1 MSSSRKEIATDLF
14 AVSRTVANRR
24 HGKSAKLAALILSGQ
39 WNPPAKDRRPEGYT
53 CLGLIRIQDMDEWRE
68 VRWVSAEAEAKWMC
82 WNRFYGGGGEVF
94 PVEPKQ
100 FAPLPVRVDQR

>member
-14 AVSRTVANRR
+14 AVSRMVANRR

-53 CLGLIRIQDMDEWRE
+53 CLGLFPINGTDEWRQ
-68 VRWVSAEAEAKWMC
+68 VCWLPTEAKWMC
-82 WNRFYGGGGEVF
+82 WNRFYSGGGEAF

-100 FAPLPVRVDQR
+100 FAPLPVRVDQS